1 MKKNL
6 FIFTGSRADYG
17 ILKNLVIDLKKEKN
31 IVTKLVVGG
40 SHFSKK
46 YGYSIQEIIKDRIK
60 VSHKISLKIQNTR
73 DIDIVNFISKS
84 INKYGKVLKKYN
96 PDYVLLLG
104 DRFETFSFAIACYF
118 LNIKIIHIHGG
129 EVTSGSFDDNIRHCI
144 TKMSNYHFVSHQSH
158 LKRLIQLGENR
169 KQIFNIGSL
178 GVQNF
183 IESKKDSK
191 KNFLNK
197 FKLPENYKLALVTF
211 HPETQSKTDYKI
223 QIHTFL
229 SSLKKYKNIYYI
241 FTYNNNDTFGAYF
254 IKQIQKYKYANRNSR
269 IYKSM
274 GSSMYFN
281 FLNNVDIVIGNSS
294 SGIIEAPS
302 ANTITLNVGTR
313 QEGRIFSK
321 SVFGCPLSQKGIHSS
336 LDKILKIKKKNFQN
350 VYYKKNTRQNLIKIL
365 KNDIFKKKL
374 EIKKFNDLKFKY

>member
-31 IVTKLVVGG
+31 IITKLVAGG

-46 YGYSIQEIIKDRIK
+46 YGYSIQEIINDRIK

-84 INKYGKVLKKYN
+84 INKYGKVLKKNN

-118 LNIKIIHIHGG
+118 LNIKMIHIHGG

-144 TKMSNYHFVSHQSH
+144 TKMSNYHFVTHQSH
-158 LKRLIQLGENR
+158 LKRLIQLGENK

-191 KNFLNK
+191 KNFLKK

-211 HPETQSKTDYKI
+211 HPETQSKIDYRI

-254 IKQIQKYKYANRNSR
+254 IKQIQKYKYVNSNSR
-269 IYKSM
+269 IYKSV

-313 QEGRIFSK
+313 QEGRILSN
-321 SVFGCPLSQKGIHSS
+321 SVFGCPLNQKAIHSN
-336 LDKILKIKKKNFQN
+336 LDKILKIKKK
-350 VYYKKNTRQNLIKIL
+350 
-365 KNDIFKKKL
+365 
-374 EIKKFNDLKFKY
+374 KFSKCLL